1 VRIRPHSH
9 AHREPARR
17 YHPGVSRRVEL
28 TLFWAAV
35 AVLLVAH
42 MFGFG
47 QGDRALLLGWLPI
60 DLAYRLLWMLLAAC
74 LVFWMTARLW
84 GKDG

>member
-1 VRIRPHSH
+1 ML
-9 AHREPARR
+9 AHRDPCRR
-17 YHPGVSRRVEL
+17 YHPGVSRRTEV

-47 QGDRALLLGWLPI
+47 QGGRPLLFGWVPI
-60 DLAYRLLWMLLAAC
+60 DLAYRVLWMLLAAG

-84 GKDG
+84 SNEG

>member
-1 VRIRPHSH
+1 
-9 AHREPARR
+9 
-17 YHPGVSRRVEL
+17 VSRRTEL

-35 AVLLVAH
+35 VVLLIAH

-47 QGDRALLLGWLPI
+47 QGGRPLLFGWMPI
-60 DLAYRLLWMLLAAC
+60 DLAYRVLWMLLAAG

-84 GKDG
+84 SHEGRGED